1 VSAATL
7 SLFASPVAAFGHL
20 VFALAARRAGGAT
33 PRAFARVAFVLAAW
47 SAALF
52 ASDLPH
58 SFVGAE
64 VPWIIALA
72 VVPAG
77 LELAARVHGAA
88 PRLARAARLAWLP
101 AALAAIPLAIQGS
114 RFIPVAAALL
124 FPALVAMLWAMRVAF
139 ARRRQRARGILVA
152 GAAVIAASAIDA
164 STYYWPDVEWP
175 LPRLAGLAGLAS
187 LALVAQLGSSVAR
200 HRLFELKPVL
210 GRAATLAVLALLA
223 ALAGVEVQERVARE
237 SPLASR
243 IVAWCV
249 VIGFALAEQ
258 PLLKALRSPAARAAA
273 KRRRALLDRLA
284 TIHHALAGVTE
295 LGELA
300 PALARHLSA
309 SPEVRALE
317 ITRRRPAAEA
327 RPSAVR
333 VLPLRSLDRREGWLR
348 LAFADAGLLR
358 HRTVRRALRVLA
370 DRVAAY
376 ASALRLRDEQQ
387 RAQRLAQLGAVAAE
401 VAHEV
406 KNPLGAILGAL
417 DLVDGA
423 APEDARRWWTIVR
436 DEARRLD
443 RVVTDA
449 LTLGREVQPRIVA
462 AAPARVV
469 ADVCVLAAAKATA
482 ARVVLVQRVAADA
495 PAVRCDPDLV
505 LQALLNVVLNG
516 VAVQPEGGRVEVAFE
531 AADGSVRFHVRDD
544 GPGIPDELR
553 QRVFEPFFTTRA
565 TGSGLG
571 LAVAQKVAAAHEG
584 RLFLAAPDAGF
595 RGAHFVLELPRR
607 GRDGGADD
615 GA

>member
-7 SLFASPVAAFGHL
+7 SLFASPVASFGHL

-33 PRAFARVAFVLAAW
+33 PRAFARLAFVLAAW

-52 ASDLPH
+52 ASDLPS

-88 PRLARAARLAWLP
+88 PRLARAARFAWLA
-101 AALAAIPLAIQGS
+101 AALAAIPLAIREGQ
-114 RFIPVAAALL
+114 FIPFAAALL
-124 FPALVAMLWAMRVAF
+124 FPALVAMLWALRVAF

-164 STYYWPDVEWP
+164 AALFFPQVEWK
-175 LPRLAGLAGLAS
+175 LPRLASLAS

-223 ALAGVEVQERVARE
+223 ALACVEVQERTARE

-249 VIGFALAEQ
+249 VLGFALAEQ
-258 PLLKALRSPAARAAA
+258 PLLRALRSPAARAAA
-273 KRRRALLDRLA
+273 KRRRALVDRLA
-284 TIHHALAGVTE
+284 TIHHALAGVTALDE
-295 LGELA
+295 LL
-300 PALARHLSA
+300 PALARHLTA
-309 SPEVRALE
+309 SPVVRAVE
-317 ITRRRPAAEA
+317 FARRARASEA
-327 RPSAVR
+327 HPSAVV

-348 LAFADAGLLR
+348 IAFGDPALPR

-423 APEDARRWWTIVR
+423 SPDDARHWWNIVR

-449 LTLGREVQPRIVA
+449 LTLGREIQPRLVA

-482 ARVVLVQRVAADA
+482 ARVVLAQRVAADA

-553 QRVFEPFFTTRA
+553 MRVFEPFFTTRA

-607 GRDGGADD
+607 GRDGGAGH